1 MADPNVKGGIVEYIS
16 PADKITCT
24 VGATPVVG
32 GQVVTLSANRT
43 VIPATAASRPLGV
56 AMHDGAVGAT
66 VTVMLEGVAPLK
78 AAGAIA
84 AGDLVEVSATAGS
97 VQADNATPALGLI
110 VGIALEAISDLAVGR
125 VLLRL
130 K

>member
-1 MADPNVKGGIVEYIS
+1 MADPSIKGGIVEYQS

-24 VGATPVVG
+24 VGATAVVG
-32 GQVVTLSANRT
+32 GQVVTLSGNRT
-43 VIPATAASRPLGV
+43 VIPATAASRPFGV
-56 AMHDGAVGAT
+56 AMHDAAIGAP

-97 VQADNATPALGLI
+97 VQSDNATAALGLM
-110 VGIALEAISDLAVGR
+110 VGIALEAIADLAVGR